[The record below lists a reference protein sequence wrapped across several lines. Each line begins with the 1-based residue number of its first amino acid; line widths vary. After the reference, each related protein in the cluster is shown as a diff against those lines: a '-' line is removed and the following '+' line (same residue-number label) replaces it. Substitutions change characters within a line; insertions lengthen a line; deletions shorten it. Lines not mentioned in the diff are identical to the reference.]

1 MPWGRDK
8 DPRVPLGHASLIAVL
23 NMKPEINYHSIIKP
37 INDANFD
44 VIDIFNEIQTIIDK
58 DPRITFDIA
67 FGVYV
72 WAEEAIPVIIEDA
85 QVLWLPWT
93 NNSWRSSDFIL
104 R

>member
-23 NMKPEINYHSIIKP
+23 NMKPEIKYHSMIKP

-67 FGVYV
+67 FGVYFYV
-72 WAEEAIPVIIEDA
+72 VEF
-85 QVLWLPWT
+85 
-93 NNSWRSSDFIL
+93 R
-104 R
+104 